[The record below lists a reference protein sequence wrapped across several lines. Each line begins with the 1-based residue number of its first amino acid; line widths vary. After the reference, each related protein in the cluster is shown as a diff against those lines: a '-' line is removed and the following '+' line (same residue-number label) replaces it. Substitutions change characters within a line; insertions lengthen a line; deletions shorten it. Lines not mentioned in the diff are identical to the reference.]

1 MVETIAPKIV
11 RDDLR
16 MDAEVVYMQAPAFGG
31 LTTKQ
36 LKMTIV
42 YHKTP
47 DMAFIEDNDGRAGVC
62 DVWSRAPIAEPFP
75 CIIWICGGGWTIT
88 DRFVYL
94 PNLLPLA
101 HAGFVLAAVDYLGN
115 NEARFPSQICELK
128 SAIRYLRAHAEKY
141 HIDPER
147 IGVMGESAGG
157 YYAVMLAA
165 TGETR
170 EFDCGENL
178 AQPSAV
184 SAACCWYGP
193 AECSIDERCGIKYMH
208 YLSMRGAYD
217 GVPEDLRRRAN
228 PVAYFSE
235 HTPSMLI
242 VHGEKDASVPIS
254 RGEELYAALQ
264 SAGASVDMLRVKDAG
279 HADIRFFQPEIM
291 DRVAAFF
298 QRHLQ
303 RVVR

>member
-1 MVETIAPKIV
+1 MIETVSPAIV

-16 MDAEVVYMQAPAFGG
+16 MDANVVYMQAPAFGG

-36 LKMTIV
+36 LGMSVV

-47 DMAFIEDNDGRAGVC
+47 DMGFVEDNGGQASVC
-62 DVWSRAPIAEPFP
+62 DVWSRAPVAKPFP
-75 CIIWICGGGWTIT
+75 CIVWICGGGWTIT

-101 HAGFVLAAVDYLGN
+101 HAGFVLAAIDYLGN

-141 HIDPER
+141 HIDPQR

-157 YYAVMLAA
+157 YYTAMLAA

-170 EFDCGENL
+170 EFDCGEHL
-178 AQPSAV
+178 EQSSAIG
-184 SAACCWYGP
+184 AACCWYGP
-193 AECSIDERCGIKYMH
+193 AECSLDERCGVKYMH

-217 GVPEDLRRRAN
+217 GVPEDTRRRAN
-228 PVAYFSE
+228 PISYLSAR
-235 HTPSMLI
+235 TPPMLI
-242 VHGEKDASVPIS
+242 IHGDEDACVPIS

-264 SAGASVDMLRVKDAG
+264 NAGVKADMLRIKGAG
-279 HADIRFFQPEIM
+279 HADIRFFQPEVL

-298 QRHLQ
+298 QTRL
-303 RVVR
+303 